1 MFIDNDSF
9 IPKIVLHSF
18 VRKSKSFV
26 YFFQQD
32 CLPNS
37 AFPPKY
43 DDDNKP
49 TGPWWRSCLC
59 DTLECIES
67 RKPISRCQNM
77 LHNFCRAWTVSS
89 RVSKCWRGLLVHRC
103 QTIWDLLHLIW
114 GFWLWLSGGPTN
126 PTAWNIISDEVLKP
140 ALHLS
145 QSENQIRRQKG
156 KKHGIW
162 YQNWKY

>member
-1 MFIDNDSF
+1 MFIDNNSF

-18 VRKSKSFV
+18 VRKSNSFD
-26 YFFQQD
+26 YFFPTR
-32 CLPNS
+32 LTNS

-49 TGPWWRSCLC
+49 TGPWWKCCLC

-103 QTIWDLLHLIW
+103 PTIWDLLHLIW
-114 GFWLWLSGGPTN
+114 ADWLWLSGHPINSSTSY
-126 PTAWNIISDEVLKP
+126 IISYWLEISYTISIQCHKY
-140 ALHLS
+140 HTTG
-145 QSENQIRRQKG
+145 QILLCDF
-156 KKHGIW
+156 
-162 YQNWKY
+162 YN

>member
-1 MFIDNDSF
+1 MSIIEDTPPETQFLSIFLLFLARSC
-9 IPKIVLHSF
+9 IVLHLIEQDNNFDAMHACSLTIIPSYQ
-18 VRKSKSFV
+18 KL
-26 YFFQQD
+26 FFTHSSVNSIH
-32 CLPNS
+32 LIIFPNKTTNS

-49 TGPWWRSCLC
+49 TGPWWKCCLC

-103 QTIWDLLHLIW
+103 PTIWDLLHLIW
-114 GFWLWLSGGPTN
+114 GRLTMIKWTPN
-126 PTAWNIISDEVLKP
+126 
-140 ALHLS
+140 
-145 QSENQIRRQKG
+145 
-156 KKHGIW
+156 
-162 YQNWKY
+162 